1 MFRQSSTCISCRD
14 LINFLVFKEIVVVGL
29 EKSGRKKEILTSLCI
44 ILLFIR
50 AEEFLYR
57 ALRFSLQCH
66 EERKV

>member
-14 LINFLVFKEIVVVGL
+14 LINFLAFKEIVVVGL

-44 ILLFIR
+44 ILLFIH

-57 ALRFSLQCH
+57 ALCFSLPLY
-66 EERKV
+66 EESRV